1 MFPDVIFP
9 TNLMLREQQV
19 DVQILS
25 SLITLGGLG
34 LIFGAVLAF
43 ASKVFYV
50 EKDPRIEEI
59 DAILPQANCGG
70 CGYPGCANYAEAV
83 VKEGAPINLCAPGG
97 EEVVAKI
104 SEILGVEAEEVEP
117 QVAVVRCQGAH
128 GIAKDKFE
136 YQGIEDCNA
145 AVLVQG
151 GHKACVYG
159 CLGFGSCVK
168 ACPFDAMKMQDNGL
182 PYVFEDKCTGCG
194 LCVEACP
201 KGIMEL
207 VPRSQKVFL
216 GCVNKDAGKAVRE
229 VCSVGCIAC
238 GLCAKPKIT
247 PSGKVYMKDNLPVV
261 PPDWEDFEM
270 AVKRCPTKSFVVRI
284 PEEAEKEEQIE
295 KAVEA

>member
-1 MFPDVIFP
+1 
-9 TNLMLREQQV
+9 
-19 DVQILS
+19 
-25 SLITLGGLG
+25 
-34 LIFGAVLAF
+34 
-43 ASKVFYV
+43 
-50 EKDPRIEEI
+50 
-59 DAILPQANCGG
+59 
-70 CGYPGCANYAEAV
+70 
-83 VKEGAPINLCAPGG
+83 
-97 EEVVAKI
+97 
-104 SEILGVEAEEVEP
+104 
-117 QVAVVRCQGAH
+117 
-128 GIAKDKFE
+128 
-136 YQGIEDCNA
+136 
-145 AVLVQG
+145 
-151 GHKACVYG
+151 
-159 CLGFGSCVK
+159 
-168 ACPFDAMKMQDNGL
+168 MKMQDNGL

-284 PEEAEKEEQIE
+284 PEEEEKEEQIE